1 MATKITSTTPQ
12 FGNVRSH
19 SNRACKHARKV
30 NYQKVTLENGEKVI
44 MSSREIRTL
53 KKDSQAKA
61 K

>member
-1 MATKITSTTPQ
+1 MAKKVSSKTPL
-12 FGNVRSH
+12 FGNLRSH
-19 SNRACKHARKV
+19 ANNAAKHVRKV

>member
-30 NYQKVTLENGEKVI
+30 NYQKVKLDNGETII
-44 MSSREIRTL
+44 MSAREKRTL
-53 KKDSQAKA
+53 KKLSQAK
-61 K
+61 